1 MSFAVP
7 SNSFRLEGASLR
19 NSYAAG
25 RDLTNSVTSLEVRV
39 TDQQRQINELRT
51 QLIQVTTEKNDLAA
65 RLTIVEG
72 ILLSLTL
79 SSG

>member
-1 MSFAVP
+1 MSFATP
-7 SNSFRLEGASLR
+7 SNGFRLEGASLR

-39 TDQQRQINELRT
+39 TDQQRQITELRT
-51 QLIQVTTEKNDLAA
+51 QLTQVSAEKNDLAA
-65 RLTIVEG
+65 RLAIVEG

>member
-7 SNSFRLEGASLR
+7 SNGFRLEGAALR

-25 RDLTNSVTSLEVRV
+25 RDVSGAVTSLEVRV

-51 QLIQVTTEKNDLAA
+51 QLLLRETENNSLAA
-65 RLTIVEG
+65 RLSTLEAWA
-72 ILLSLTL
+72 LRLST
-79 SSG
+79 GG